1 MITFLCLIGVLI
13 IPILVFVVAKATEN
27 YTDEHD
33 IVKSISLLLIGVMV
47 IAILVVGLCVPI
59 CRATDK
65 VNIAYM
71 QQEYVIIENRLRSD
85 PEIWD
90 AALTKEVIEYNGRV
104 IRGRY
109 WKNNPWTNVFWSN
122 EWNNLKLIEIPNG

>member
-1 MITFLCLIGVLI
+1 MIMLLCLIGVLI
-13 IPILVFVVAKATEN
+13 ISILVFVIAKATEN

-33 IVKSISLLLIGVMV
+33 IVKVISLILISVMV
-47 IAILVVGLCVPI
+47 VAIFAVGLCIPI
-59 CRATDK
+59 CRATDEAT
-65 VNIAYM
+65 IAYM
-71 QQEYVIIENRLRSD
+71 QQEYAIIENRIHGD

-109 WKNNPWTNVFWSN
+109 WKNNPWTNVFWSKK
-122 EWNNLKLIEIPNG
+122 WNDLKLIEIPNG